1 MKLMEIY
8 QKKLEDRKQRQKEA
22 VKLYL
27 RNSKV
32 RKVVEKLEPY
42 RDEIFNLVDEY
53 GLDET
58 RKVINTTLS
67 LKIREETFKEV
78 IQQLKN
84 TKK

>member
-1 MKLMEIY
+1 MEIY